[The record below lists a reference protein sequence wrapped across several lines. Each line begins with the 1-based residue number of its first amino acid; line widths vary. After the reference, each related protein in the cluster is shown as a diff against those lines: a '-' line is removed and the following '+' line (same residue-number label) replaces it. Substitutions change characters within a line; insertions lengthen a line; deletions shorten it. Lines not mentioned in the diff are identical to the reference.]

1 MASIDFS
8 TSMAASVVSG
18 SSSGGEME
26 RIWSLLMLHILSV
39 FAPVVT
45 VAMPDTL
52 RAGADVERST
62 RGLEPHAPCDPSGR
76 ALRLLG

>member
-1 MASIDFS
+1 MASIDLS

-39 FAPVVT
+39 RAPAVM
-45 VAMPDTL
+45 VAMRATL
-52 RAGADVERST
+52 PAGADVV
-62 RGLEPHAPCDPSGR
+62 G
-76 ALRLLG
+76 